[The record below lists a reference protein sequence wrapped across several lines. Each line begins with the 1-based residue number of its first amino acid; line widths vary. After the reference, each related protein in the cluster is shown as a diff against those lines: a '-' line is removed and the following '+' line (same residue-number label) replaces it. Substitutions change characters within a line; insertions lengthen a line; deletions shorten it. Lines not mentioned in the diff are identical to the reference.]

1 MKRRPEIN
9 TRDPPKIQSS
19 SIRVFNG
26 VRSYPETGDDV
37 IRGKR
42 VKFRDPELDCPPNIR
57 HTVSSM
63 QHEAIGDPGS
73 NAPKTSEY
81 AFFKK
86 LKQDAGGCC
95 RSCPLHK
102 KDNQSKKVK
111 PSDFTREGTNFGE
124 NSHKVIGTP
133 LLIEKVKPIN
143 HNLLLSPLCGALKNS
158 GTEFQDESVFSGKRK
173 KLHQWLAE
181 TSLPEVKE
189 SCLEGCNLVS
199 VLLNRLF
206 PDSNENNH
214 CWDAKPLQMRADT
227 KYSSHAFPDSNT
239 RDKEF
244 HWTQRRDLVED
255 EQGWCLD
262 DFRCRSREIITS
274 KWETQ
279 GSDSPSTS
287 YAAKKKFQYENKKFG
302 SDYER
307 GTASLITLRDPYFCS
322 NFEKYGSTTSIC
334 VKELNKFQDLDDSA
348 TGREPCT
355 LLQLGWDSDNLKDEG
370 DSSINTCNTETN
382 SHSTLANSWDHHHQH
397 CLDGSFDASEPY
409 SLSFSNYASKH
420 TLLPQPD
427 STKLCNWDV
436 GRFLEEE
443 KFLVINKVFSEKHHP
458 DLEALVLPSQLHFDF
473 GWKCLS
479 MSGSFGEL
487 HLSTYDDGFQSPQK
501 ESPCSYLLTEEE
513 QEDCLY
519 ISNHRQSI
527 TRFAEDTLD
536 SHEWSSIDFQIPLD
550 DREIYLPL
558 LLDSTSW
565 LRPEEDIHY
574 DDDKRVYI

>member
-1 MKRRPEIN
+1 
-9 TRDPPKIQSS
+9 
-19 SIRVFNG
+19 
-26 VRSYPETGDDV
+26 
-37 IRGKR
+37 
-42 VKFRDPELDCPPNIR
+42 
-57 HTVSSM
+57 
-63 QHEAIGDPGS
+63 
-73 NAPKTSEY
+73 
-81 AFFKK
+81 
-86 LKQDAGGCC
+86 
-95 RSCPLHK
+95 
-102 KDNQSKKVK
+102 
-111 PSDFTREGTNFGE
+111 
-124 NSHKVIGTP
+124 
-133 LLIEKVKPIN
+133 
-143 HNLLLSPLCGALKNS
+143 
-158 GTEFQDESVFSGKRK
+158 
-173 KLHQWLAE
+173 
-181 TSLPEVKE
+181 
-189 SCLEGCNLVS
+189 
-199 VLLNRLF
+199 
-206 PDSNENNH
+206 
-214 CWDAKPLQMRADT
+214 MRADT

-239 RDKEF
+239 CDKEF

-255 EQGWCLD
+255 EQGWYLD

-287 YAAKKKFQYENKKFG
+287 YAAKKKNQYENKKFG

-307 GTASLITLRDPYFCS
+307 GTASLITQRDPYFCS
-322 NFEKYGSTTSIC
+322 NLDKYGSTTSIC
-334 VKELNKFQDLDDSA
+334 VKELNEFQDLDDSA

-370 DSSINTCNTETN
+370 DSSINTCNTEMN
-382 SHSTLANSWDHHHQH
+382 SHSTFANSWDHHHQH

-409 SLSFSNYASKH
+409 SLSFSNYPSKH

-458 DLEALVLPSQLHFDF
+458 DLESLVLPSQLRFDF

-519 ISNHRQSI
+519 SSNHRQSI
-527 TRFAEDTLD
+527 THFAEDTLD